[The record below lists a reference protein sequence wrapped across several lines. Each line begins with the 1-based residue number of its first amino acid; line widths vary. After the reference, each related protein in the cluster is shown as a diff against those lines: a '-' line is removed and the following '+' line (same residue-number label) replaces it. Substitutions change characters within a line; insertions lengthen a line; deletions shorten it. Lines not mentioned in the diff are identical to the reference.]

1 MPAKKKTTKKTK
13 VTKPTT
19 ENETQMPAKRPVGRP
34 PKEGAFR
41 VNVQARVPEEVAD
54 ACQKLG
60 GTPFI
65 RQLLTIAADNY
76 KEQIAMNDHMR
87 EVAIDAVL
95 EDVMRYVVP
104 EVEKVT
110 LPHHDYAASCGHPS
124 PAVEG
129 EGQPFSF
136 YEYLVHLPG
145 DTFVMNAQGDS
156 MTAAGIEEDDRI
168 VINRSIEARNGDIVL
183 AFINGDVTLKRLKV
197 LRGNIIEL
205 HPESLMGEY
214 PVIRPKE
221 YDDFQ
226 IIGVL
231 TGSCRRYR

>member
-1 MPAKKKTTKKTK
+1 MF
-13 VTKPTT
+13 
-19 ENETQMPAKRPVGRP
+19 GRSL
-34 PKEGAFR
+34 KEGAFR

-205 HPESLMGEY
+205 HPESLTGEY
-214 PVIRPKE
+214 PVICPRK
-221 YDDFQ
+221 DHDFQ

-231 TGSCRRYR
+231 QGSCPRCR